1 MSKELPYF
9 KFYIADWIS
18 GDITLEDFNVQGLFV
33 NICAYYW
40 SKDCEV
46 SLINLRKKFRG
57 YDDEI
62 NTLIDSNII
71 KITSENVTISFLNEQ
86 LTSKEVQKITNKI
99 NGQKGGRPKTLKTET
114 KPNGLFFANRNLTD
128 SITETEPNDNPNL
141 TNIKERKGEISII
154 TPVEKTTAIDFSKF
168 IKFFN
173 SKADRN
179 FRVTEKIKT
188 ALKARLKEYSKTE
201 ILQAITNAHLDSYH
215 IETDFKYLTPEFI
228 LRPDKLEKFLNQPNA
243 KKLNGYTVQ
252 GTN

>member
-57 YDDEI
+57 YEDEI

-99 NGQKGGRPKTLKTET
+99 NGQKE
-114 KPNGLFFANRNLTD
+114 
-128 SITETEPNDNPNL
+128 
-141 TNIKERKGEISII
+141 
-154 TPVEKTTAIDFSKF
+154 
-168 IKFFN
+168 
-173 SKADRN
+173 ADQKR
-179 FRVTEKIKT
+179 
-188 ALKARLKEYSKTE
+188 
-201 ILQAITNAHLDSYH
+201 
-215 IETDFKYLTPEFI
+215 
-228 LRPDKLEKFLNQPNA
+228 
-243 KKLNGYTVQ
+243 
-252 GTN
+252 